1 MDDRFEMLKEAH
13 AEGLDAKA
21 IIRGFVSMP
30 FDQQWDDVWF
40 KGIQACSDKLNDYQL
55 EFKRADREPYIE
67 RNLEFNVL
75 RKIDETDLLI
85 ADVSPINSSN
95 LPNPSVMHEIGYA
108 VGKELPLILIGLKD
122 SHKTLPANLKGSLL
136 IEYELNKLDKFI
148 GEFTSQLEK
157 TITRKIASKRKG
169 DFIAQ
174 SFANRNRIN
183 IPGLISKANQRV
195 QMITT
200 NLQFVFTNLK
210 NSIDQALEAN
220 KDNPEFKVEI
230 LTMDPEGDTT
240 NARAAQLGQR
250 TRKYRDILRESLDSM
265 RKEYDGN
272 SKVEIVTY
280 SSLPTQ
286 ITFIID
292 DTVITSVISFG
303 QLARRNIHFVVG
315 ANRPKV
321 SESFLAHFSSVK
333 ALAVIGKTS

>member
-1 MDDRFEMLKEAH
+1 MVDRFERLREAQ
-13 AEGLDAKA
+13 AEGIDAKV
-21 IIRGFVSMP
+21 IVRGFVSMP
-30 FDQQWDDVWF
+30 FDPQWDDVWF
-40 KGIQACSDKLNDYQL
+40 KGIQVCADKLNDYQL

-75 RKIDETDLLI
+75 RKIDQTELLV
-85 ADVSPINSSN
+85 ADVSPVQGSS

-108 VGKELPLILIGLKD
+108 VGKELPVILIGLKN
-122 SHKTLPANLKGSLL
+122 SHKSLPANLKGSIL

-148 GEFTSQLEK
+148 GEFTSQIQK
-157 TITRKIASKRKG
+157 TITKEIASKRKG
-169 DFIAQ
+169 DFVAQ
-174 SFANRNRIN
+174 SFSNRNRIN
-183 IPGLISKANQRV
+183 IPGLIVQAKQRV

-210 NSIDQALEAN
+210 DSIDQALDSN
-220 KDNPEFKVEI
+220 RDNPEFKVEI

-250 TRKYRDILRESLDSM
+250 TRQYRDILRESLDNM
-265 RKEYDGN
+265 RKAYDGN

-286 ITFIID
+286 ITYIID
-292 DTVITSVISFG
+292 ETVITSVISFG
-303 QLARRNIHFVVG
+303 QLARRNIHFVVE

-333 ALAVIGKTS
+333 ALAVLGKTS